1 MSNNKTNQTNN
12 TMQELEQQHAVFN
25 LAPLI
30 NDLSSFYVIE
40 IEQDDKK
47 EYWGVTCFES
57 AMQIIIEHPFS
68 TATINIGNK
77 IPSIEFN

>member
-12 TMQELEQQHAVFN
+12 TMQELEQHHAVFN
-25 LAPLI
+25 LAPLT
-30 NDLSSFYVIE
+30 NDPSSSYVIE

-57 AMQIIIEHPFS
+57 AMQTIIEHPFS
-68 TATINIGNK
+68 TATINFGNK